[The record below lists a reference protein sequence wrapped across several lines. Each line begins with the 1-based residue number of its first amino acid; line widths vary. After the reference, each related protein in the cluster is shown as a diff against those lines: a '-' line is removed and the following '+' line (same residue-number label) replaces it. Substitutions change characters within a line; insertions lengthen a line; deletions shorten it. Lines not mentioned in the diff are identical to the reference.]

1 MKFYNKCSENS
12 RSQIV
17 FRTDI
22 FPKIAVGCPRESDSF
37 ALLPTT
43 GTGNEKRRTLRK
55 SSLYREDQLACLH
68 CRFIPVVPVV
78 PVVPAVLVAPV
89 GPFVPVIPV
98 VPTVQA
104 PPVVQKLD
112 SSIYG

>member
-1 MKFYNKCSENS
+1 MPTVDFFYAFRGKSE
-12 RSQIV
+12 
-17 FRTDI
+17 
-22 FPKIAVGCPRESDSF
+22 RESESF
-37 ALLPTT
+37 ALRPTT

-68 CRFIPVVPVV
+68 CRFVPVVPVV
-78 PVVPAVLVAPV
+78 PVVLVIPVVPAVLVAPV